1 LIARPTSANMVV
13 NETRK
18 RLLRQLNSRWIKG
31 RIVRA
36 APPIGTQSTAHI
48 RPSHTPT

>member
-1 LIARPTSANMVV
+1 MVV

-31 RIVRA
+31 RIVRVAITPRLVRCAFTTGACSSTLA
-36 APPIGTQSTAHI
+36 A
-48 RPSHTPT
+48 